1 MNLHLLKI
9 YTVAVRE
16 CSFTT
21 AAELLGISQPAV
33 SQAVRELESQLDT
46 LLLDRR
52 GRFFTTNPAG
62 QMLYEYGRSIYALEE
77 EASETLRAFR
87 DLERG
92 ELIIGAS
99 TTLANYWLPSLVQEF
114 SSRYPHIRIKVL
126 GANTSA
132 IANLLLDC
140 KVDLALVE
148 GAVEDPRIESRVWRS
163 EEMIAIIAPSGH
175 GARGKKPGVWVVR
188 EEGSGSREF
197 TLEWLKQAGQELH
210 LLEVSSN
217 EAIIQ
222 TVAAGLGAGIVPKI
236 TVRDQLALGRV
247 KSFKLDG
254 QKHHRPLYRLRLPR
268 RPISN
273 AALAFEALLGMS
285 AKAIG

>member
-16 CSFTT
+16 SSFTN
-21 AAELLGISQPAV
+21 AAQLLGISQPAV

-46 LLLDRR
+46 LLLNRR
-52 GRFFTTNPAG
+52 GKFFSPNPAG
-62 QMLYEYGRSIYALEE
+62 QMLYEYGRSIFALEE

-99 TTLANYWLPSLVQEF
+99 TTLANYWLPNLIEGFASQ
-114 SSRYPHIRIKVL
+114 YPQIRIKVL

-148 GAVEDPRIESRVWRS
+148 GEVEDIRIESRVWRT
-163 EEMIAIIAPSGH
+163 EEMIAITAPTAVGGRS
-175 GARGKKPGVWVVR
+175 KKPSVWVVR
-188 EEGSGSREF
+188 EEGSGSRAF
-197 TLEWLKQAGQELH
+197 ALEWLKQADQELH

-236 TVRDQLALGRV
+236 SVRDQLALGRV
-247 KSFKLDG
+247 KPLRLDG

-268 RPISN
+268 RPVSN
-273 AALAFEALLGMS
+273 AALAFEALLGS
-285 AKAIG
+285 SSR

>member
-9 YTVAVRE
+9 FTVAVRE
-16 CSFTT
+16 SSFTA
-21 AAELLGISQPAV
+21 AAEVLGISQPAV

-52 GRFFTTNPAG
+52 GRFFTPNPAG
-62 QMLYEYGRSIYALEE
+62 HMLYEYGRSIYALEE

-114 SSRYPHIRIKVL
+114 SSRYPHIQIKVR

-148 GAVEDPRIESRVWRS
+148 GAVEDTRIESRIWRS
-163 EEMIAIIAPSGH
+163 EEMIAITAPSVH
-175 GARGKKPGVWVVR
+175 GIRGKKPGVWVVR

-197 TLEWLKQAGQELH
+197 ALEWLKQAGQAPQ

-236 TVRDQLALGRV
+236 AVRDQLALGRV
-247 KSFKLDG
+247 KPLKLDG
-254 QKHHRPLYRLRLPR
+254 QRHHRPLYRLRLPR
-268 RPISN
+268 RPVSN
-273 AALAFEALLGMS
+273 AALAFEALLGMGS
-285 AKAIG
+285 RAAV